1 MQKNNE
7 DSESREKIHSKPK
20 ISQSN
25 SGKNQQTKPKIKKTQ
40 LTTSQQPWL
49 AKTKESSMAMLLL
62 YCCKIFALGFTHMH
76 LCTIFLGACGR
87 GWAAAAQQP
96 ISRVKNGHAFTYR
109 GARWE
114 GDEDTTHWK
123 PDAGQRYTGSH
134 GTDLFVDI
142 CVEYKRK
149 TNIPEIV
156 ILWEYL
162 KTCVFFPIVLLS
174 CFLAKLLRRSV
185 TILSL
190 C

>member
-49 AKTKESSMAMLLL
+49 AKTKESSTAMLLL

-123 PDAGQRYTGSH
+123 PDAGQRYKGSH

-149 TNIPEIV
+149 KKTF
-156 ILWEYL
+156 L
-162 KTCVFFPIVLLS
+162 K
-174 CFLAKLLRRSV
+174 
-185 TILSL
+185 
-190 C
+190 

>member
-49 AKTKESSMAMLLL
+49 AKTKESSTAMLLL

-149 TNIPEIV
+149 KKHSRNSYIV
-156 ILWEYL
+156 GIFKDL
-162 KTCVFFPIVLLS
+162 CFFPPSS
-174 CFLAKLLRRSV
+174 CFHVFLPSY
-185 TILSL
+185 
-190 C
+190 